1 MARAGDELTHP
12 VTGERV
18 RWRQVAADT
27 DGALLQGDLFAK
39 PGGFVAA
46 AHVHPKQEERF
57 EVVAGSL
64 TLRVG
69 RQERTL
75 EAGDVAVIPAGRPH
89 RWWNSG
95 DREVHVL
102 AEFMP
107 ALRTEVFFE
116 TFFGLGQDGKTNR
129 KGLPNPLQLAVLLGE
144 YDEEIR
150 LARPPAA
157 VQKVLFAPL
166 ARLGRTRGYRGWY
179 PEYSSG

>member
-1 MARAGDELTHP
+1 MARAGDQLTHP

-27 DGALLQGDLFAK
+27 NGALLQADLFAK

-46 AHVHPKQEERF
+46 AHVHPHQEERF

-64 TLRVG
+64 TLQVD

-75 EAGDVAVIPAGRPH
+75 KAGDVAVIPRGRPH

-95 DREVHVL
+95 DEEVHVL
-102 AEFMP
+102 GEFRP
-107 ALRTEVFFE
+107 ALRTEMFFE

-129 KGLPNPLQLAVLLGE
+129 RGLPNPLQLAVLLRE
-144 YDEEIR
+144 YDKELR

-157 VQKVLFAPL
+157 VQKLLFAPL
-166 ARLGRTRGYRGWY
+166 AGLGRMRGYRG
-179 PEYSSG
+179 